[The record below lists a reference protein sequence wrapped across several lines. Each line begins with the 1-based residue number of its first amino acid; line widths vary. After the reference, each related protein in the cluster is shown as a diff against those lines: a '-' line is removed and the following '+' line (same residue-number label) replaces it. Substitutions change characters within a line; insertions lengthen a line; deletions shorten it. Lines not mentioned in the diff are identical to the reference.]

1 MVLNLNE
8 NQEWLS
14 YVRSS
19 IEPILDLEKGKLC
32 QDDERDRSSDNN
44 SDNNIFD
51 DDFMRSDFGLEGNG
65 ANDDKVNGDLLKS
78 PEKRT
83 EGDEDPEDDDND
95 HQKFFKKMQEC
106 FSSNNSLKKR
116 KNSDHIDIDER

>member
-1 MVLNLNE
+1 M
-8 NQEWLS
+8 
-14 YVRSS
+14 
-19 IEPILDLEKGKLC
+19 DLEKGKLC

-51 DDFMRSDFGLEGNG
+51 DDFMRSDFGLDGNG
-65 ANDDKVNGDLLKS
+65 TNDDKVNGDLLKS

-83 EGDEDPEDDDND
+83 EGDEDPEDDEND

>member
-19 IEPILDLEKGKLC
+19 IEPILELEKGKLC
-32 QDDERDRSSDNN
+32 QEEERDKSSDNN

-51 DDFMRSDFGLEGNG
+51 DDFMRSDFGLEGSGPNDIEKNG
-65 ANDDKVNGDLLKS
+65 NLLKS

-83 EGDEDPEDDDND
+83 EGDEDEDDEND

-106 FSSNNSLKKR
+106 FSSSKSLKTR
-116 KNSDHIDIDER
+116 KSSDHIDIDER

>member
-1 MVLNLNE
+1 VVVLNLNE

-19 IEPILDLEKGKLC
+19 IEPILELEKGKLC
-32 QDDERDRSSDNN
+32 KDEERERSSDNN

-51 DDFMRSDFGLEGNG
+51 DDFMRSDFGLDGTG
-65 ANDDKVNGDLLKS
+65 ANDNEKVNGDLLKS

-83 EGDEDPEDDDND
+83 EGDEEDVDDDDTD
-95 HQKFFKKMQEC
+95 H
-106 FSSNNSLKKR
+106 
-116 KNSDHIDIDER
+116 